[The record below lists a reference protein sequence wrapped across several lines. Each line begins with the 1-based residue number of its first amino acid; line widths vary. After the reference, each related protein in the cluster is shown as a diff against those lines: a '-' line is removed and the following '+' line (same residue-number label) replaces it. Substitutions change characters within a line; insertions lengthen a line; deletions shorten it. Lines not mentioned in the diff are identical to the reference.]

1 MPKELPRDAWLDH
14 PREPASAWETSLR
27 PEKSSN
33 RVWFLIGA
41 LATALGAYLAY
52 EAWQQDPAHQRN
64 QQGKRQATPPASP
77 TAKPLPTPQTE
88 QPPLAQTPP
97 PQRIHRFTKC
107 TSPTGATT
115 YSDGACPAGTKASE
129 IAVRPDLNL
138 ADGMSDEARR
148 ASIRDNSA
156 VAQSMAQHE
165 RRVAMN
171 VDDPASACAQ
181 LNALVAS
188 IDAAARQPLPMV
200 RQDQLREE
208 RRQARDRQSA
218 LHCR

>member
-1 MPKELPRDAWLDH
+1 
-14 PREPASAWETSLR
+14 
-27 PEKSSN
+27 
-33 RVWFLIGA
+33 VWFLIGA